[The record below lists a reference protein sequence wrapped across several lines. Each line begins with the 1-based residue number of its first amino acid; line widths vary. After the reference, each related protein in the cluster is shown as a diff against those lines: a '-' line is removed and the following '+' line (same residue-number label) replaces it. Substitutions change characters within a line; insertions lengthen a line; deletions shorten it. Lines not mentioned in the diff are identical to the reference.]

1 MVSQAAFRLL
11 LHDSGAFMARLEQVK
26 PFALHMP
33 MVAAASPSVAA
44 RRAIERYFEAGRGEL
59 QGILAEFRNW
69 LSGPD
74 GRAAADVE
82 AQRRFAVLRLRFQRL
97 LTQFDLFADTLTQR
111 SEHDF
116 GVWLAGL
123 DMLAHDSLALPG
135 APYEVPPLLCYLD
148 RGIGAAIRRAR
159 TRLPGGGDNPVAII
173 RVPRERMIGT
183 GVAGSL
189 LHETGHQGA
198 ALLGL
203 VDSLRSELRA
213 MRRCDG
219 SLCPTRM
226 LWERWLSEIIADLW
240 SVAMLGIGAT
250 YGMINVVALPR
261 AFIFRMKMDDP
272 HPPPWLRV
280 RLSAAMGKALY
291 PDPQWSQL
299 IALWSRLYPP
309 DRIEGQKGRLFQAVE
324 ASIPH
329 FVSVLLA
336 HRPPSLGG
344 AALPSLFPL
353 AERTPRRLRMLSRGT
368 VPKVERLAH
377 LAPSLALATL
387 GQARADGMLGPAQE
401 TSVIKQLLTVWA
413 TRREVAP
420 VRRRLREDVEQWEMN
435 RK

>member
-203 VDSLRSELRA
+203 VDSLRTELRA

-324 ASIPH
+324 ASNSAFRI
-329 FVSVLLA
+329 
-336 HRPPSLGG
+336 
-344 AALPSLFPL
+344 
-353 AERTPRRLRMLSRGT
+353 
-368 VPKVERLAH
+368 
-377 LAPSLALATL
+377 
-387 GQARADGMLGPAQE
+387 GPACASPPFAWRCRAAVAVSPCGTNAAPAAHVVARHGPQGRKTCPSRAVPCAGDIGPGPCRRDARPGAGNE
-401 TSVIKQLLTVWA
+401 CHQA
-413 TRREVAP
+413 TAD
-420 VRRRLREDVEQWEMN
+420 RLGDQT
-435 RK
+435 